1 MKLVTYRLD
10 QNEARLGVLKGSLLI
25 DVQQFG
31 ERVNLNLSSSM
42 QDFYWSLG
50 L

>member
-10 QNEARLGVLKGSLLI
+10 QNEARLGVLKDSLLI

-31 ERVNLNLSSSM
+31 VRVNLNLS
-42 QDFYWSLG
+42 
-50 L
+50 